1 MKIRKKI
8 QIAFLFYLQ
17 NNYLSMAK
25 GSNEFGTSLLSKC
38 YPNGVLPPEID
49 GEGNIE
55 YKVKKK
61 NKVNE
66 HHTRK
71 HSYLLSKPYIIA

>member
-61 NKVNE
+61 TK
-66 HHTRK
+66 
-71 HSYLLSKPYIIA
+71 SMSIIPGNILTYFQNHI